1 MNNKITN
8 FLRSISF
15 CFALIQGKNYR
26 VRQIFKAI
34 KNSGVKLSPLE
45 KLYQDN
51 LEFQESLDD
60 KDREISKL
68 SKDRSK
74 LSKDFRKAVDKLDE
88 LELKI
93 DFDEPVIRRLDD
105 YILTPEPKFIEFVT
119 KSFQLVE
126 KDENLLQCTGID
138 ERIFDDF
145 ESSLAEYIKS
155 ELERIPEKKR
165 ASDLAVAIKDMQL
178 LKSNIDPNY
187 GFKLTPHVYMIKYF
201 PEHTYCSYL
210 AWFLIYKSGL
220 LPTKLNILD
229 IGAGPGTVAYGLA
242 LFLQSSSG
250 FFATPPMHI
259 CYYSLE
265 KQAQFQYRGLQFWR
279 QYIEQQR
286 MPTNLYFRFDTTD
299 IFTYNEQS
307 KVLPKGFF
315 DFIVISH
322 CLFRDSE
329 ENKKSCEVYRQI
341 FQESL
346 RSGGYVVL
354 ILQIKRL
361 FVFYKEQP
369 QEDITKEKKLVAK
382 LVEELDLKLE
392 WYKYITS
399 TGIRESK
406 KDFLK
411 YANKNLPPQKFMTS
425 LQRKYLE
432 QNYDSN
438 YGLDDY
444 IILAKR

>member
-8 FLRSISF
+8 FWRSLKF
-15 CFALIQGKNYR
+15 WLALKQGNDSLAK
-26 VRQIFKAI
+26 QILKALE
-34 KNSGVKLSPLE
+34 NSGSKLSPFE
-45 KLYQDN
+45 NLYQDK
-51 LEFQESLDD
+51 LKFQESLKE
-60 KDREISKL
+60 KDREISSLNKHL
-68 SKDRSK
+68 K
-74 LSKDFRKAVDKLDE
+74 KAVDQLDE
-88 LELKI
+88 LELKL

-119 KSFQLVE
+119 KSFQLIE
-126 KDENLLQCTGID
+126 KDESLWQCTGID
-138 ERIFDDF
+138 KRIFDDF

-165 ASDLAVAIKDMQL
+165 ASDLEEAITDMKL
-178 LKSNIDPNY
+178 LRDSTDPDY
-187 GFKLTPHVYMIKYF
+187 GFKLTPHVYMMKYF
-201 PEHTYCSYL
+201 PDHVYSSYL
-210 AWFLIYKSGL
+210 AWFLIYKYGL

-250 FFATPPMHI
+250 FFPTPPMHI

-279 QYIEQQR
+279 QYIEQKI

-307 KVLPKGFF
+307 KVLPQGFF

-322 CLFRDSE
+322 CLFASQADK
-329 ENKKSCEVYRQI
+329 KKSFEVYRQI

-346 RSGGYVVL
+346 SSGGYVIL
-354 ILQIKRL
+354 IVQIKR
-361 FVFYKEQP
+361 FFGFNKIQP
-369 QEDITKEKKLVAK
+369 KEDIYQEKKLVEK
-382 LVEELDLKLE
+382 LTKELGLNLE
-392 WYKYITS
+392 WYKYVTS
-399 TGIRESK
+399 TGIRESR

-411 YANKNLPPQKFMTS
+411 YANENLPPEKFITP
-425 LQRKYLE
+425 LKRKYLKL
-432 QNYDSN
+432 NYDSN
-438 YGLDDY
+438 YVIDDY
-444 IILAKR
+444 IIIAKR

>member
-1 MNNKITN
+1 MNQITN
-8 FLRSISF
+8 FWRSLKF
-15 CFALIQGKNYR
+15 WFALKQGNNSR
-26 VRQIFKAI
+26 ANQILKAI
-34 KNSGVKLSPLE
+34 KNSGAKLSPLE

-51 LEFQESLDD
+51 LKFQESLND
-60 KDREISKL
+60 KDREISSLNKHL
-68 SKDRSK
+68 K
-74 LSKDFRKAVDKLDE
+74 KAVDKLDE
-88 LELKI
+88 LELKL

-119 KSFQLVE
+119 NSFQLIE
-126 KDENLLQCTGID
+126 KDETLLQCTGID

-145 ESSLAEYIKS
+145 ESSLAKYIES
-155 ELERIPEKKR
+155 ELERMPEKKR
-165 ASDLAVAIKDMQL
+165 ELE
-178 LKSNIDPNY
+178 LKKAHRDIDWLKRGADPDY
-187 GFKLTPHVYMIKYF
+187 GFDLTPHVYFMKYF
-201 PEHTYCSYL
+201 LDNVYCNYL
-210 AWFLIYKSGL
+210 GWYFVYKSGL
-220 LPTKLNILD
+220 LPTKINILD
-229 IGAGPGTVAYGLA
+229 IAAGPGTVAYGLA

-307 KVLPKGFF
+307 KVLPRSFF

-399 TGIRESK
+399 TGIRQSK

-411 YANKNLPPQKFMTS
+411 YANKNLPPQKFMTP
-425 LQRKYLE
+425 LRRKYLE
-432 QNYDSN
+432 QNYESN

>member
-1 MNNKITN
+1 MTNKITN
-8 FLRSISF
+8 FWRSIKF
-15 CFALIQGKNYR
+15 WFALKRGNNSLAN
-26 VRQIFKAI
+26 QILKAI
-34 KNSGVKLSPLE
+34 ENSGAKLSPLE
-45 KLYQDN
+45 KLYQDK
-51 LEFQESLDD
+51 LKFQESLND
-60 KDREISKL
+60 KDREISNL
-68 SKDRSK
+68 SKHLK
-74 LSKDFRKAVDKLDE
+74 KAVDKLDE

-119 KSFQLVE
+119 KTFQLIE
-126 KDENLLQCTGID
+126 KDESLWQCTGID

-165 ASDLAVAIKDMQL
+165 PSELEEAIKDMQL
-178 LKSNIDPNY
+178 LKGNTDPDY
-187 GFKLTPHVYMIKYF
+187 GFKLTPHVYMMKHF
-201 PEHTYCSYL
+201 PDHVYSSYL

-250 FFATPPMHI
+250 FFPTPPMHI

-279 QYIEQQR
+279 QYIEEQR

-299 IFTYNEQS
+299 ILKYNEQS
-307 KVLPKGFF
+307 KVLPKSFF

-329 ENKKSCEVYRQI
+329 ENKKSCEVYRKI

-346 RSGGYVVL
+346 ISGGYVVL
-354 ILQIKRL
+354 IVQVNS
-361 FVFYKEQP
+361 FFGFHEMQP
-369 QEDITKEKKLVAK
+369 KEDISLERKLVEK

-392 WYKYITS
+392 WFKYITS

-411 YANKNLPPQKFMTS
+411 YANEHLPPQKFMTP
-425 LQRKYLE
+425 LKRKYLKL
-432 QNYDSN
+432 NYNSN

>member
-8 FLRSISF
+8 LWHSLKFW
-15 CFALIQGKNYR
+15 FALKQGNNSLAN
-26 VRQIFKAI
+26 QILKAI
-34 KNSGVKLSPLE
+34 ENSGAKLSPLE
-45 KLYQDN
+45 KLYQDK
-51 LEFQESLDD
+51 LKFQESLND
-60 KDREISKL
+60 KDTEIGNL
-68 SKDRSK
+68 SKYLK
-74 LSKDFRKAVDKLDE
+74 KAVDQLDE
-88 LELKI
+88 LELRL

-105 YILTPEPKFIEFVT
+105 YRLTPEPKFIEFVT
-119 KSFQLVE
+119 KSFQLIE
-126 KDENLLQCTGID
+126 KDENLLQCTGIY

-155 ELERIPEKKR
+155 ELEIIPEKKR
-165 ASDLAVAIKDMQL
+165 ELE
-178 LKSNIDPNY
+178 LKKAHRDIEWLKRGADPDY
-187 GFKLTPHVYMIKYF
+187 GFDLTPHVYFMKYF
-201 PEHTYCSYL
+201 LDNVYCNYL
-210 AWFLIYKSGL
+210 AWYLVYQSGL
-220 LPTKLNILD
+220 LPTKINILD
-229 IGAGPGTVAYGLA
+229 IAAGPGTVAFGLA

-250 FFATPPMHI
+250 FFPTPPMHI

-299 IFTYNEQS
+299 IFTYNEQL
-307 KVLPKGFF
+307 KVLPRGFF
-315 DFIVISH
+315 DVITISH
-322 CLFRDSE
+322 CLFADPKEKR
-329 ENKKSCEVYRQI
+329 KSFEVYRKI

-346 RSGGYVVL
+346 SSDAYIIL
-354 ILQIKRL
+354 IVQIKR
-361 FVFYKEQP
+361 FFGFYKLQP
-369 QEDITKEKKLVAK
+369 KEDITQEKKLVEK
-382 LVEELDLKLE
+382 LLEKLGLKLE

-411 YANKNLPPQKFMTS
+411 YANKNLPPQKFMTP

-444 IILAKR
+444 IILAKRSNYF

>member
-1 MNNKITN
+1 MNNYITN
-8 FLRSISF
+8 FWRSLKF
-15 CFALIQGKNYR
+15 WFALKQGKNA
-26 VRQIFKAI
+26 QANHIFKTI
-34 KNSGVKLSPLE
+34 ENSGAKLSPLE
-45 KLYQDN
+45 KLYQDK
-51 LEFQESLDD
+51 LKFQTSLND
-60 KDREISKL
+60 KDREINSL
-68 SKDRSK
+68 NEH
-74 LSKDFRKAVDKLDE
+74 LRKAVYKLDE

-93 DFDEPVIRRLDD
+93 DFDEAVIRRLDD

-119 KSFQLVE
+119 KSFQLIE
-126 KDENLLQCTGID
+126 KDENLLQCTGIY

-145 ESSLAEYIKS
+145 ESSLAEYIQEEINRVPQEKRVS
-155 ELERIPEKKR
+155 ELQ
-165 ASDLAVAIKDMQL
+165 AAIEDMKL
-178 LKSNIDPNY
+178 LKRNIDPDYAFN
-187 GFKLTPHVYMIKYF
+187 FTPYVYMMKYF
-201 PEHTYCSYL
+201 PDHVYSSYL
-210 AWFLIYKSGL
+210 AWFLVYKSGL

-250 FFATPPMHI
+250 FFSPPPMHI

-307 KVLPKGFF
+307 KVLPQRFF

-322 CLFRDSE
+322 CLFADQAE
-329 ENKKSCEVYRQI
+329 KKKSFDVYRKI

-346 RSGGYVVL
+346 SSDGYVML
-354 ILQIKRL
+354 IVQIKRL
-361 FVFYKEQP
+361 FGFYNMQP
-369 QEDITKEKKLVAK
+369 KEDIIQEKNLLEKF
-382 LVEELDLKLE
+382 VEELGLKLE
-392 WYKYITS
+392 WYKYVTS
-399 TGIRESK
+399 TGIREYH

-411 YANKNLPPQKFMTS
+411 YANEKLPPQKYIS
-425 LQRKYLE
+425 PLKRQYLGL
-432 QNYDSN
+432 NHNSN

-444 IILAKR
+444 IILCKK